1 MSNRPRHPLPL
12 FLKDLAYNPKSGKYE
27 VSENGISY
35 SMDLEQTR
43 LLKEYFSGF
52 YPGCNRSISDWFN
65 KLGKETK
72 KRVYRDGPIN
82 SITDFYPDP
91 EYSE

>member
-1 MSNRPRHPLPL
+1 MTRPRHPLPL

-27 VSENGISY
+27 VSENGNIY

-43 LLKEYFSGF
+43 LLKEYFRGF
-52 YPGCNRSISDWFN
+52 HVSSNKTVSNWYN
-65 KLGKETK
+65 KLPNIEK
-72 KRVYRDGPIN
+72 KRVYREGPIN
-82 SITDFYPDP
+82 IKTDFFPDP